1 MQKSLSVS
9 VSLCSQSFLSKN
21 PEGGFIHSWEDSAI
35 GDAHKL
41 WWMVWDDGV
50 VTRVRSRERILC
62 RAEEDIHYQQIP
74 QLQCL
79 ELIWLL
85 LLVLC
90 WLQFVLHLPGACS
103 IPLTSLLQNAP
114 TKKKQNPEP
123 EQIKQNPEIFF
134 QQKKNPNCKDFL
146 WSQTARIL
154 LWSQTQTARISC
166 GHRHECMSLE
176 P

>member
-1 MQKSLSVS
+1 MVIIQKCVAWNIILQSCKYVCAKKQEWKQKMQKSLSVS

-50 VTRVRSRERILC
+50 VTRVRSRERLLC

-79 ELIWLL
+79 VLIWLL

-103 IPLTSLLQNAP
+103 IPLTSLLQNTP
-114 TKKKQNPEP
+114 TKKRKKTQN
-123 EQIKQNPEIFF
+123 QN
-134 QQKKNPNCKDFL
+134 K
-146 WSQTARIL
+146 
-154 LWSQTQTARISC
+154 
-166 GHRHECMSLE
+166 
-176 P
+176 